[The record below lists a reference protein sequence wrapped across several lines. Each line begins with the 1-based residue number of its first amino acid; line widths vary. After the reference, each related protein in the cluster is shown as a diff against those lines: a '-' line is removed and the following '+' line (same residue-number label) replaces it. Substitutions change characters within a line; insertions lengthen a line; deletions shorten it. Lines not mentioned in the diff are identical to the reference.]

1 MKSFGKRHRDSSET
15 RNKSARDGE
24 LKKNVSPNFL
34 LKLYEILETNEYS
47 NLIQWGESGKLFI
60 VKNLNEFTDKVL
72 PKFFKHN
79 NFSSFV
85 RQLNMYD
92 FHKKRNGTNENIFQH
107 KNFIRGQK

>member
-1 MKSFGKRHRDSSET
+1 MKVFKKRY
-15 RNKSARDGE
+15 RNIIEEDLIKDE
-24 LKKNVSPNFL
+24 NKKNEMPNFL
-34 LKLYEILETNEYS
+34 LKLYQILETNEFC
-47 NLIQWGESGKLFI
+47 NIIQWGDNGRYFV

-92 FHKKRNGTNENIFQH
+92 FHKKRNSTTENIFQH
-107 KNFIRGQK
+107 RNFIRGQK

>member
-1 MKSFGKRHRDSSET
+1 MKAFKKRHRDSLEEET
-15 RNKSARDGE
+15 GKE
-24 LKKNVSPNFL
+24 EHKKNEMPNFL
-34 LKLYEILETNEYS
+34 LKLYQILETNDYNNIIE
-47 NLIQWGESGKLFI
+47 WGENGKYFV

-92 FHKKRNGTNENIFQH
+92 FHKKRNSTNENIFQH